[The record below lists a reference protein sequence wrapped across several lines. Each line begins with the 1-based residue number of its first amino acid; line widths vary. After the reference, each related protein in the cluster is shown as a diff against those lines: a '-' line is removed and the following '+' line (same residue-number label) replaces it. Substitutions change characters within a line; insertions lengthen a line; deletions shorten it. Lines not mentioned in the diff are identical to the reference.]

1 MIIMA
6 TDVQAPRA
14 RPPLPERQPRVRQPA
29 EDQPPKGQPTEARPA
44 QGQPTEAQQAQGQQ
58 AKSRALLSAF
68 YVTVLLA
75 TVTAAL
81 LPAVLFQPHSR
92 IFLLKLA
99 AVALFASMPGLL
111 YVQFI
116 RFKGPSLYDEFVIN
130 LFRLRI
136 DRYCNLPAPP
146 RHTSYYVQWL
156 AEREKLHQPGTD
168 NLYRRKF
175 ETVYGERAVSTRA
188 LFATRRP
195 MRSEGFYPVVLAT
208 ALLCIGWAIVVE
220 PELYHNFNLLGSL
233 PFSGQPELPYQALQ
247 FGFIGAYWFIL
258 QDLTRRYFRQDLKT
272 AAYVSASVRM
282 VVVTIT
288 VATVALVPLGSPAQL
303 NVLAFFIG
311 VFPQIGVQVLKSF
324 LGKVIRGVPNLSA
337 KFPLSDLDGLT
348 VWDQAR
354 LLEEGIEDMHALAT
368 ANLVDLLLGTRVSV
382 NTLVDWVDQ
391 ALLYLCVPGKPAQR
405 PAGDELTASSELPV
419 RGKLRMFGIRTATD
433 LIRVWNCAG
442 PNAPLVRKHISAV
455 FGSDEESGQA
465 AVEAILTAMEGNPN
479 LVHVKA
485 FREHDWTAGNP
496 ARSGDRP

>member
-6 TDVQAPRA
+6 TDVRAPRTA
-14 RPPLPERQPRVRQPA
+14 PPLPSRQPGVQQPA
-29 EDQPPKGQPTEARPA
+29 QDRPA
-44 QGQPTEAQQAQGQQ
+44 QDRPAQSRP

-75 TVTAAL
+75 TVAAAV

-99 AVALFASMPGLL
+99 AVVLFASMPGLL

-146 RHTSYYVQWL
+146 RHTSYYEQWK
-156 AEREKLHQPGTD
+156 AEHDALNDPGLD

-208 ALLCIGWAIVVE
+208 ALLCIGWAVVVE
-220 PELYHNFNLLGSL
+220 PELYHNFNLLGRL

-272 AAYVSASVRM
+272 AAYLSASVRL

-288 VATVALVPLGSPAQL
+288 VATVALLPLGSPAHL

-311 VFPQIGVQVLKSF
+311 VFPQIGVQVLKSA
-324 LGKVIRGVPNLSA
+324 LGNVIRGVPNLSA
-337 KFPLSDLDGLT
+337 RFPLSDLDGLT

-368 ANLVDLLLGTRVSV
+368 ANLVDLLLGTRVPV

-391 ALLYLCVPGKPAQR
+391 ALLYLCVPKKPSDPQPR
-405 PAGDELTASSELPV
+405 DEL
-419 RGKLRMFGIRTATD
+419 RIFGIRTATD
-433 LIRVWNCAG
+433 LIRVWNSDG
-442 PNAPLVRKHISAV
+442 PGVRKHISLV
-455 FGSDEESGQA
+455 FGGDEESGTA
-465 AVEAILTAMEGNPN
+465 AVEAVLASLKGSPN
-479 LVHVKA
+479 LQHVEA
-485 FREHDWTAGNP
+485 FREHDWLPRGSGPADP
-496 ARSGDRP
+496 ARVTGT

>member
-1 MIIMA
+1 MA
-6 TDVQAPRA
+6 TDVRA
-14 RPPLPERQPRVRQPA
+14 RRTGPPLRPRQPGVQPA
-29 EDQPPKGQPTEARPA
+29 KGQPVE
-44 QGQPTEAQQAQGQQ
+44 GQL

-75 TVTAAL
+75 TVAAAL
-81 LPAVLFQPHSR
+81 VPAVLFQSHSR

-116 RFKGPSLYDEFVIN
+116 RFKGPSLYDEYVIN

-136 DRYCNLPAPP
+136 DQSRNLPMPP
-146 RHTSYYVQWL
+146 KHTSYYAQWQ
-156 AEREKLHQPGTD
+156 EDHDKLHEPGPD

-175 ETVYGERAVSTRA
+175 ETVYGERAVSTREF
-188 LFATRRP
+188 FADRKP

-208 ALLCIGWAIVVE
+208 ALLCIGWAVVVE
-220 PELYHNFNLLGSL
+220 PELYHNFNLLGRL

-272 AAYVSASVRM
+272 AAYVSASVRL

-288 VATVALVPLGSPAQL
+288 VATVALLPLGSPAHL

-311 VFPQIGVQVLKSF
+311 VFPQFGVQLLKSA
-324 LGKVIRGVPNLSA
+324 LGNVIRGVPNLSA

-368 ANLVDLLLGTRVSV
+368 ANLVDLLLGTRVPV

-391 ALLYLCVPGKPAQR
+391 ALLYLCIPKKPDDPQPR
-405 PAGDELTASSELPV
+405 DELRT
-419 RGKLRMFGIRTATD
+419 FGIRTATD
-433 LIRVWNCAG
+433 LIRVWNPDG
-442 PNAPLVRKHISAV
+442 PGVRKYISLV
-455 FGSDEESGQA
+455 FGGDEESGTA
-465 AVEAILTAMEGNPN
+465 AVEAVLASLKGSPN
-479 LVHVKA
+479 LRHVEA
-485 FREHDWTAGNP
+485 FREHDSLPRLPGP
-496 ARSGDRP
+496 ADPAQVTST

>member
-1 MIIMA
+1 MA
-6 TDVQAPRA
+6 TDVRAPRTG
-14 RPPLPERQPRVRQPA
+14 PPLPPRQPGVQQPA
-29 EDQPPKGQPTEARPA
+29 RGQPAG
-44 QGQPTEAQQAQGQQ
+44 GQL

-75 TVTAAL
+75 TVAAAL

-136 DRYCNLPAPP
+136 DQYRNLPMPP
-146 RHTSYYVQWL
+146 KHTSYYAQWR
-156 AEREKLHQPGTD
+156 AEHDKLDEPGTD

-175 ETVYGERAVSTRA
+175 ETVYGERAVSTRQF
-188 LFATRRP
+188 FADRKP

-208 ALLCIGWAIVVE
+208 ALLCIGWAVVVE
-220 PELYHNFNLLGSL
+220 PELYHNFNLLGRL

-272 AAYVSASVRM
+272 AAYVSASVRL

-288 VATVALVPLGSPAQL
+288 VATVALLPLGSSARL

-311 VFPQIGVQVLKSF
+311 VFPQIGVQVLKSA
-324 LGKVIRGVPNLSA
+324 LGNVIRGVPNLSA

-368 ANLVDLLLGTRVSV
+368 ANLVDLLLGTRVPV

-391 ALLYLCVPGKPAQR
+391 ALLYLCVPEKPRDKKKPQDQQQQPR
-405 PAGDELTASSELPV
+405 DEL
-419 RGKLRMFGIRTATD
+419 RIFGIRTATD
-433 LIRVWNCAG
+433 LIRVWKSDRPG
-442 PNAPLVRKHISAV
+442 VRKYISQV
-455 FGSDEESGQA
+455 FGDEESGTA
-465 AVEAILTAMEGNPN
+465 TVEAVLASLKGSPN
-479 LVHVKA
+479 LRHVEA
-485 FREHDWTAGNP
+485 FREHDSLPRCPGP
-496 ARSGDRP
+496 ADPAQVTGT

>member
-1 MIIMA
+1 MA
-6 TDVQAPRA
+6 TDVGAPR
-14 RPPLPERQPRVRQPA
+14 QPGVQQPGKS
-29 EDQPPKGQPTEARPA
+29 QLV
-44 QGQPTEAQQAQGQQ
+44 
-58 AKSRALLSAF
+58 KSRALLSAF

-75 TVTAAL
+75 TVAAAL

-136 DRYCNLPAPP
+136 DRYSNLPMPP
-146 RHTSYYVQWL
+146 KHTSYYAQWQEEHRKL
-156 AEREKLHQPGTD
+156 ADPGTD

-175 ETVYGERAVSTRA
+175 ETVYGERAVSTREF
-188 LFATRRP
+188 FADPKP

-208 ALLCIGWAIVVE
+208 ALLCIGWAVVVE
-220 PELYHNFNLLGSL
+220 PELYHNFNLLGRL

-272 AAYVSASVRM
+272 AAYVSASVRL

-288 VATVALVPLGSPAQL
+288 VATVALLPLGSPAHL

-311 VFPQIGVQVLKSF
+311 VFPQVGVQLLKSA
-324 LGKVIRGVPNLSA
+324 LGNVIRGVPNMSA

-368 ANLVDLLLGTRVSV
+368 ANLVDLLLGTRVPV

-391 ALLYLCVPGKPAQR
+391 ALLYLCVPNKPRDKTKPRDQQQQLR
-405 PAGDELTASSELPV
+405 DEL
-419 RGKLRMFGIRTATD
+419 RIFGIRTATD
-433 LIRVWNCAG
+433 LIRVWKSDG
-442 PNAPLVRKHISAV
+442 PGVRKYISLL
-455 FGSDEESGQA
+455 FGRDEKWGTA
-465 AVEAILTAMEGNPN
+465 AVEAVLASLKGSPN
-479 LVHVKA
+479 LRHVEA
-485 FREHDWTAGNP
+485 FREHDSLPRCPGP
-496 ARSGDRP
+496 ADPAQVTGT

>member
-1 MIIMA
+1 MIIMT
-6 TDVQAPRA
+6 TDMQAS
-14 RPPLPERQPRVRQPA
+14 RQPGV
-29 EDQPPKGQPTEARPA
+29 
-44 QGQPTEAQQAQGQQ
+44 QQSAKSQL

-75 TVTAAL
+75 TVAAAL

-116 RFKGPSLYDEFVIN
+116 RFKGPSLYDEYVIN

-136 DRYCNLPAPP
+136 DQSRNLPMPP
-146 RHTSYYVQWL
+146 KHTSYYAQWQ
-156 AEREKLHQPGTD
+156 EDHGKLHEPGPD

-175 ETVYGERAVSTRA
+175 ETVYGERAVSTREF
-188 LFATRRP
+188 FADQKP

-208 ALLCIGWAIVVE
+208 ALLCIGWAVVVE
-220 PELYHNFNLLGSL
+220 PELYHNFNLLGQL

-272 AAYVSASVRM
+272 AAYVSASVRL

-288 VATVALVPLGSPAQL
+288 VATVALLPLGSPAHL

-311 VFPQIGVQVLKSF
+311 VFPQIGVQLLKSA
-324 LGKVIRGVPNLSA
+324 LGNVLRGVPNMSA

-354 LLEEGIEDMHALAT
+354 LLEEGIEDIHALAT
-368 ANLVDLLLGTRVSV
+368 ANLVDLLLGTRVPV
-382 NTLVDWVDQ
+382 NTLIDWVDQ
-391 ALLYLCVPGKPAQR
+391 ALLYLCVPEKPRDKKKPRDQQQQPR
-405 PAGDELTASSELPV
+405 DEL
-419 RGKLRMFGIRTATD
+419 RIFGIRTASD
-433 LIRVWNCAG
+433 LIRVWNTDG
-442 PNAPLVRKHISAV
+442 PGVHKYISLL
-455 FGSDEESGQA
+455 FGRNEESGTA
-465 AVEAILTAMEGNPN
+465 AVDAILTSLKGSPN
-479 LVHVKA
+479 LRHVEA
-485 FREHDWTAGNP
+485 FREHDSLPRCPGP
-496 ARSGDRP
+496 ADPAQVTGT

>member
-6 TDVQAPRA
+6 TDVRAPRTG
-14 RPPLPERQPRVRQPA
+14 PPLPPRQPGVQQPAKSQPA
-29 EDQPPKGQPTEARPA
+29 EGQL
-44 QGQPTEAQQAQGQQ
+44 

-75 TVTAAL
+75 TVAAAL

-136 DRYCNLPAPP
+136 DQYRNLPMPP
-146 RHTSYYVQWL
+146 KHTSYYAQWQQEHKQL
-156 AEREKLHQPGTD
+156 DKPGTD

-175 ETVYGERAVSTRA
+175 ETVYGERAVSTRQF
-188 LFATRRP
+188 FADRKP

-208 ALLCIGWAIVVE
+208 ALLCIGWAVVVE
-220 PELYHNFNLLGSL
+220 PELYHNFNLLGQL

-272 AAYVSASVRM
+272 AAYVSASVRL

-288 VATVALVPLGSPAQL
+288 VATVALLPLGSPAHL

-311 VFPQIGVQVLKSF
+311 VFPQLGVQVLKSA

-354 LLEEGIEDMHALAT
+354 LLEEGIEDLHSLAT
-368 ANLVDLLLGTRVSV
+368 ANLVDLLLGTRVPV
-382 NTLVDWVDQ
+382 NTLLDWVDQ
-391 ALLYLCVPGKPAQR
+391 ALLYLCVPEKLRALPGEEDLR
-405 PAGDELTASSELPV
+405 PRDEL
-419 RGKLRMFGIRTATD
+419 RIFGIRTATD
-433 LIRVWNCAG
+433 LTRVWNSDG
-442 PNAPLVRKHISAV
+442 PGVRKYISLV
-455 FGSDEESGQA
+455 FGGDEESGTA
-465 AVEAILTAMEGNPN
+465 AVEAVLASLKGSPN
-479 LVHVKA
+479 LRHVEA
-485 FREHDWTAGNP
+485 FREHDSLPHCPGP
-496 ARSGDRP
+496 ADPAQVTGT

>member
-1 MIIMA
+1 MA
-6 TDVQAPRA
+6 TDVQAPRTG
-14 RPPLPERQPRVRQPA
+14 PPAPPRQPGVQQPA
-29 EDQPPKGQPTEARPA
+29 EGQPAMS
-44 QGQPTEAQQAQGQQ
+44 QL

-75 TVTAAL
+75 TVAAAL

-136 DRYCNLPAPP
+136 DQYRNLPMPP
-146 RHTSYYVQWL
+146 KHTSYYAQWR
-156 AEREKLHQPGTD
+156 AEHSKLDDPGTD

-175 ETVYGERAVSTRA
+175 ETVYGEQAVSTRQF
-188 LFATRRP
+188 FAERKP

-208 ALLCIGWAIVVE
+208 ALLCIGWAVVVE
-220 PELYHNFNLLGSL
+220 PELYHNFNLLGRL

-272 AAYVSASVRM
+272 AAYVSASVRL

-288 VATVALVPLGSPAQL
+288 VATVALLPLGSPAHL

-311 VFPQIGVQVLKSF
+311 VFPQIGVQVLKSA
-324 LGKVIRGVPNLSA
+324 LGNVIRGVPNLSA

-368 ANLVDLLLGTRVSV
+368 ANLVDLLLGTRVPV

-391 ALLYLCVPGKPAQR
+391 ALLYLYVPKKPDDPQPR
-405 PAGDELTASSELPV
+405 DEL
-419 RGKLRMFGIRTATD
+419 RIFGIRTATD
-433 LIRVWNCAG
+433 LIRVWNSDG
-442 PNAPLVRKHISAV
+442 PGVRKYISLV
-455 FGSDEESGQA
+455 SGGSLVLGGDEKSGTA
-465 AVEAILTAMEGNPN
+465 AVEAVLASLKGSPN
-479 LVHVKA
+479 LRHVGA
-485 FREHDWTAGNP
+485 FREHDSLPRCPGP
-496 ARSGDRP
+496 ADPAQVTGT

>member
-6 TDVQAPRA
+6 TDVQTRRTGPQL
-14 RPPLPERQPRVRQPA
+14 PPRQPSVRQSA
-29 EDQPPKGQPTEARPA
+29 EGQPAKAEPA
-44 QGQPTEAQQAQGQQ
+44 KG
-58 AKSRALLSAF
+58 RALLSAF
-68 YVTVLLA
+68 YITVLLA
-75 TVTAAL
+75 TVAAAL

-146 RHTSYYVQWL
+146 RHTSYYGQWR
-156 AEREKLHQPGTD
+156 AEHDTLNDPGSD

-175 ETVYGERAVSTRA
+175 ETVYGERAVSTRE

-220 PELYHNFNLLGSL
+220 PELYHNFNLLGRL
-233 PFSGQPELPYQALQ
+233 PFSGQPQLPYQALQ

-288 VATVALVPLGSPAQL
+288 VATVALLPLGSPAHL

-311 VFPQIGVQVLKSF
+311 MFPQIGVQVLKSS
-324 LGKVIRGVPNLSA
+324 LGKILSGVPNLSA

-368 ANLVDLLLGTRVSV
+368 ANLVDLLLGTRASV

-391 ALLYLCVPGKPAQR
+391 ALLYLCVPKKPSDPQTR
-405 PAGDELTASSELPV
+405 DE
-419 RGKLRMFGIRTATD
+419 LRMFGIRTATD
-433 LIRVWNCAG
+433 LIRVWNSPRQCT
-442 PNAPLVRKHISAV
+442 PLVRKHISAV
-455 FGSDEESGQA
+455 FGGGDEEAGQA
-465 AVEAILTAMEGNPN
+465 AVEAVLASVEGSPN
-479 LVHVKA
+479 LRHVMA
-485 FREHDWTAGNP
+485 FREHESLP
-496 ARSGDRP
+496 AELPAHATST

>member
-6 TDVQAPRA
+6 TDVGAPR
-14 RPPLPERQPRVRQPA
+14 QPGVRQPA
-29 EDQPPKGQPTEARPA
+29 KSQLV
-44 QGQPTEAQQAQGQQ
+44 
-58 AKSRALLSAF
+58 KSRALLSAF

-75 TVTAAL
+75 TVAAAL

-136 DRYCNLPAPP
+136 DRYSDLPMPP
-146 RHTSYYVQWL
+146 KHTSYYAQWH
-156 AEREKLHQPGTD
+156 EEHNKLDDPGTD

-175 ETVYGERAVSTRA
+175 ETVYGERAVSTRES
-188 LFATRRP
+188 FADRKP

-208 ALLCIGWAIVVE
+208 ALLCIGWAVVVE
-220 PELYHNFNLLGSL
+220 PELYHSFNLLGRL

-258 QDLTRRYFRQDLKT
+258 QDVTRRYFRQDLKT
-272 AAYVSASVRM
+272 AAYVSASVRL

-288 VATVALVPLGSPAQL
+288 VATVALLPLGSPAHL

-311 VFPQIGVQVLKSF
+311 VFPQIGVQVLKSA
-324 LGKVIRGVPNLSA
+324 LGNVIRGVPNLSA

-368 ANLVDLLLGTRVSV
+368 ANLVDLLLGTRVPV

-391 ALLYLCVPGKPAQR
+391 ALLYLCVPEKPRDKKPRDQQQQPR
-405 PAGDELTASSELPV
+405 DEL
-419 RGKLRMFGIRTATD
+419 RIFGIRTATD
-433 LIRVWNCAG
+433 LIRVWNTDG
-442 PNAPLVRKHISAV
+442 PGVHKYISLL
-455 FGSDEESGQA
+455 FCGDEESGKA
-465 AVEAILTAMEGNPN
+465 AVEAILASLKGSPN
-479 LVHVKA
+479 LGHVEA
-485 FREHDWTAGNP
+485 FREHDSLPRCPGP
-496 ARSGDRP
+496 ADPAQVTGT

>member
-1 MIIMA
+1 MA
-6 TDVQAPRA
+6 TDVRAPRTG
-14 RPPLPERQPRVRQPA
+14 PPLPPRQPGVQQSAKSQPA
-29 EDQPPKGQPTEARPA
+29 EGQL
-44 QGQPTEAQQAQGQQ
+44 

-75 TVTAAL
+75 TVAAAL

-136 DRYCNLPAPP
+136 DQYRNLPMPP
-146 RHTSYYVQWL
+146 KHTSYYAQWQ
-156 AEREKLHQPGTD
+156 EEHKKLDKPGTD

-175 ETVYGERAVSTRA
+175 ETVYGERAVSTRQF
-188 LFATRRP
+188 FADRKP

-208 ALLCIGWAIVVE
+208 ALLCIGWAVVVE
-220 PELYHNFNLLGSL
+220 PELYHNFNLLGRL

-272 AAYVSASVRM
+272 AAYVSASVRL

-288 VATVALVPLGSPAQL
+288 VATVALLPLGSPAHL

-311 VFPQIGVQVLKSF
+311 VFPQIGVQVLKSA
-324 LGKVIRGVPNLSA
+324 LGNVIRGVPNLSA
-337 KFPLSDLDGLT
+337 RFPLSDLDGLT

-368 ANLVDLLLGTRVSV
+368 ANLVDLLLGTRVPV

-391 ALLYLCVPGKPAQR
+391 ALLYLYVPDKLRALPGGEDLR
-405 PAGDELTASSELPV
+405 PRDEL
-419 RGKLRMFGIRTATD
+419 RRFGIRTATD
-433 LIRVWNCAG
+433 LIRVWNSDG
-442 PNAPLVRKHISAV
+442 PGVRKYISLL
-455 FGSDEESGQA
+455 FGGDEEPGKAAEESGKA
-465 AVEAILTAMEGNPN
+465 AVEAVLASLTGSPN
-479 LVHVKA
+479 LRHVEA
-485 FREHDWTAGNP
+485 FREHDSLPRCPGP
-496 ARSGDRP
+496 ADLPR

>member
-6 TDVQAPRA
+6 TDVWAPRTG
-14 RPPLPERQPRVRQPA
+14 PPLPPGQPGGQQPA
-29 EDQPPKGQPTEARPA
+29 EGQPAKS
-44 QGQPTEAQQAQGQQ
+44 QL

-75 TVTAAL
+75 TVAAAL

-116 RFKGPSLYDEFVIN
+116 RFKGPSLYDEFVLN

-136 DRYCNLPAPP
+136 DQYRNLPMPP
-146 RHTSYYVQWL
+146 KHTSYYAQWL
-156 AEREKLHQPGTD
+156 AEHNKLDEPGTD

-175 ETVYGERAVSTRA
+175 ETVYGEQAVSTRQ
-188 LFATRRP
+188 FFTDRKP

-208 ALLCIGWAIVVE
+208 ALLCIGWAVVVE
-220 PELYHNFNLLGSL
+220 PELYHNFNLLGRL

-272 AAYVSASVRM
+272 AAYVSASVRL

-288 VATVALVPLGSPAQL
+288 VATVALLPLGSPARL

-311 VFPQIGVQVLKSF
+311 VFPQIGVQVLKSA
-324 LGKVIRGVPNLSA
+324 LGNVIRGVPNLSA

-368 ANLVDLLLGTRVSV
+368 ANLVDLLLGTRVPV

-391 ALLYLCVPGKPAQR
+391 ALLYLCVPKKPNDPQPR
-405 PAGDELTASSELPV
+405 DELRL
-419 RGKLRMFGIRTATD
+419 FGIRTATD
-433 LIRVWNCAG
+433 LIRVWNSDG
-442 PNAPLVRKHISAV
+442 PGVRKYVSLV
-455 FGSDEESGQA
+455 FGGDEASGMASVA
-465 AVEAILTAMEGNPN
+465 AVLASLTGSPN
-479 LVHVKA
+479 LRHVEA
-485 FREHDWTAGNP
+485 FREHDSLPPCPGP
-496 ARSGDRP
+496 ADPAQVTGT

>member
-6 TDVQAPRA
+6 TDVRAPRTG
-14 RPPLPERQPRVRQPA
+14 PPLPPREPGVQQSAKSQPA
-29 EDQPPKGQPTEARPA
+29 EGQL
-44 QGQPTEAQQAQGQQ
+44 

-75 TVTAAL
+75 TVAAAL

-136 DRYCNLPAPP
+136 DQYRNLPMPP
-146 RHTSYYVQWL
+146 KHTSYYAQWR
-156 AEREKLHQPGTD
+156 AEHDKLDEPGTD

-175 ETVYGERAVSTRA
+175 ETVYGERAVSTRQF
-188 LFATRRP
+188 FADRKP

-208 ALLCIGWAIVVE
+208 ALLCIGWAVVVE
-220 PELYHNFNLLGSL
+220 PELYHNFNLLGGL

-272 AAYVSASVRM
+272 AAYVSASVRL

-288 VATVALVPLGSPAQL
+288 VATVALLPLGSPAHL

-311 VFPQIGVQVLKSF
+311 VFPQIGVQVLKSA
-324 LGKVIRGVPNLSA
+324 LGNVIRGVPNLSA

-368 ANLVDLLLGTRVSV
+368 ANLVDLLLGTRVPV

-391 ALLYLCVPGKPAQR
+391 ALLYLCVPEKLRALPGGQDPQPR
-405 PAGDELTASSELPV
+405 DEL
-419 RGKLRMFGIRTATD
+419 RIFGIRTATD
-433 LIRVWNCAG
+433 LIRVWNSDG
-442 PNAPLVRKHISAV
+442 PGVRKYISLV
-455 FGSDEESGQA
+455 FGGDEESGTA
-465 AVEAILTAMEGNPN
+465 AVEAILASLKGSPN
-479 LVHVKA
+479 LRHVEA
-485 FREHDWTAGNP
+485 FREHDSLPRCPGP
-496 ARSGDRP
+496 ADPAQVTGT

>member
-6 TDVQAPRA
+6 TDVRAPRA
-14 RPPLPERQPRVRQPA
+14 GAPLPRRQP
-29 EDQPPKGQPTEARPA
+29 G
-44 QGQPTEAQQAQGQQ
+44 AQQL

-75 TVTAAL
+75 IVAAAL

-136 DRYCNLPAPP
+136 DRYRNLPMPP
-146 RHTSYYVQWL
+146 KHTSYYAQWQ
-156 AEREKLHQPGTD
+156 AEHNKLDEPGTD

-175 ETVYGERAVSTRA
+175 ETVYGERAVSTRQF
-188 LFATRRP
+188 FADRKP

-208 ALLCIGWAIVVE
+208 ALLCIGWAVVVE
-220 PELYHNFNLLGSL
+220 PELYHNFNLLGRL

-272 AAYVSASVRM
+272 AAYVSASVRL

-288 VATVALVPLGSPAQL
+288 VATVALLPLGSPAHL

-311 VFPQIGVQVLKSF
+311 VFPQIGVQVLKSA
-324 LGKVIRGVPNLSA
+324 LGNVIRGVPNLSA
-337 KFPLSDLDGLT
+337 RFPLSDLDGLT

-368 ANLVDLLLGTRVSV
+368 ANLVDLLLGTRVPV

-391 ALLYLCVPGKPAQR
+391 ALLYLCVPKPKKPDDPQPR
-405 PAGDELTASSELPV
+405 DEL
-419 RGKLRMFGIRTATD
+419 RIFGIRTATD
-433 LIRVWNCAG
+433 LIRVWNSDG
-442 PNAPLVRKHISAV
+442 PGVRKYISLV
-455 FGSDEESGQA
+455 FGDEESGTA
-465 AVEAILTAMEGNPN
+465 AVEAVLASLKGSPN
-479 LVHVKA
+479 LRHVEA
-485 FREHDWTAGNP
+485 FREHDSLPHCPGP
-496 ARSGDRP
+496 ADPAQVTGS

>member
-1 MIIMA
+1 MA
-6 TDVQAPRA
+6 TDVQAS
-14 RPPLPERQPRVRQPA
+14 RQPGV
-29 EDQPPKGQPTEARPA
+29 
-44 QGQPTEAQQAQGQQ
+44 QQS
-58 AKSRALLSAF
+58 AKSQLVKSRTLLSAF

-75 TVTAAL
+75 TVAAAL

-136 DRYCNLPAPP
+136 DQYRNLPMPP
-146 RHTSYYVQWL
+146 KHTSYYAQWQ
-156 AEREKLHQPGTD
+156 EDHDKLHEPGPD

-175 ETVYGERAVSTRA
+175 ETVYGERAVSTREF
-188 LFATRRP
+188 FADRKP

-208 ALLCIGWAIVVE
+208 ALLCIGWTVVVE
-220 PELYHNFNLLGSL
+220 PELYHNFNLLGQL

-272 AAYVSASVRM
+272 AAYVSASVRL

-288 VATVALVPLGSPAQL
+288 VATVALLPLGSPAHL

-311 VFPQIGVQVLKSF
+311 VFPQIGVQVLKSA
-324 LGKVIRGVPNLSA
+324 LGNVIRGVPNLSA

-354 LLEEGIEDMHALAT
+354 LLEEGVEDMHALAT
-368 ANLVDLLLGTRVSV
+368 ANLVDLLLGTRVPI

-391 ALLYLCVPGKPAQR
+391 ALLYLCVPEKPRDKKKPRDQQQQPR
-405 PAGDELTASSELPV
+405 DEL
-419 RGKLRMFGIRTATD
+419 RIFGIRTATD
-433 LIRVWNCAG
+433 LIRVWNTDG
-442 PNAPLVRKHISAV
+442 PGVRKYISLL
-455 FGSDEESGQA
+455 FCGDEESGTA
-465 AVEAILTAMEGNPN
+465 AVEAILASLKGSPN
-479 LVHVKA
+479 LGHVEA
-485 FREHDWTAGNP
+485 FREHDSLPRCPGP
-496 ARSGDRP
+496 ADPVQVTGT

>member
-1 MIIMA
+1 
-6 TDVQAPRA
+6 
-14 RPPLPERQPRVRQPA
+14 
-29 EDQPPKGQPTEARPA
+29 
-44 QGQPTEAQQAQGQQ
+44 
-58 AKSRALLSAF
+58 
-68 YVTVLLA
+68 VLLA
-75 TVTAAL
+75 TVAAAL

-136 DRYCNLPAPP
+136 DQYRNLPMPP
-146 RHTSYYVQWL
+146 KHTSYYAQWQ
-156 AEREKLHQPGTD
+156 AEHNKLDEPGTD

-175 ETVYGERAVSTRA
+175 ETVYGERAVSTRQF
-188 LFATRRP
+188 FADRKP

-208 ALLCIGWAIVVE
+208 ALLCIGWAAVVE
-220 PELYHNFNLLGSL
+220 PELYHNFNLLGQL

-288 VATVALVPLGSPAQL
+288 VATVALLPMGSPAHL

-311 VFPQIGVQVLKSF
+311 VFPQIGVQVLKTA
-324 LGKVIRGVPNLSA
+324 LGKVVSGVPNLSA

-368 ANLVDLLLGTRVSV
+368 ANLVDLLLGTRASV

-391 ALLYLCVPGKPAQR
+391 ALLYLCVPGKPPQR
-405 PAGDELTASSELPV
+405 RDGPPAGSELSA
-419 RGKLRMFGIRTATD
+419 RDKLRMFGIRTATD
-433 LIRVWNCAG
+433 LIRVWNSPG
-442 PNAPLVRKHISAV
+442 PDASLVRKHIALV
-455 FGSDEESGQA
+455 FGGDEESGKA
-465 AVEAILTAMEGNPN
+465 AVEAVLASLKGNPN
-479 LVHVKA
+479 LRHVEA
-485 FREHDWTAGNP
+485 FREHDSLPPCPGP
-496 ARSGDRP
+496 ADPAQVPGA

>member
-1 MIIMA
+1 MA
-6 TDVQAPRA
+6 TDVRAPRTG
-14 RPPLPERQPRVRQPA
+14 PPLPPQS
-29 EDQPPKGQPTEARPA
+29 
-44 QGQPTEAQQAQGQQ
+44 
-58 AKSRALLSAF
+58 AKSQLVTSRALLSAF
-68 YVTVLLA
+68 YVTMLLA
-75 TVTAAL
+75 TVAAAL

-130 LFRLRI
+130 LFRLQI
-136 DRYCNLPAPP
+136 DQARNLPMPP
-146 RHTSYYVQWL
+146 KHTSYYARW
-156 AEREKLHQPGTD
+156 REEHDKLDEPGTD

-175 ETVYGERAVSTRA
+175 ETVYGERAVSTREF
-188 LFATRRP
+188 FADRKP

-208 ALLCIGWAIVVE
+208 ALLCIGWAVVVE
-220 PELYHNFNLLGSL
+220 PELYHNFNLLGRL

-272 AAYVSASVRM
+272 AAYVSASVRL

-288 VATVALVPLGSPAQL
+288 VATVALLPLGSPAQL

-311 VFPQIGVQVLKSF
+311 VFPQVGVQVLKSA
-324 LGKVIRGVPNLSA
+324 LGNVIRGVPNLSA

-368 ANLVDLLLGTRVSV
+368 ANLVDLLLGTRVPV

-391 ALLYLCVPGKPAQR
+391 TLLYLCVPKKPRDKKKPQDQQQQPR
-405 PAGDELTASSELPV
+405 DEL
-419 RGKLRMFGIRTATD
+419 RIFGIRTATD
-433 LIRVWNCAG
+433 LTRVWNANG
-442 PNAPLVRKHISAV
+442 PGVRKYISLL
-455 FGSDEESGQA
+455 FGGDEESGVA
-465 AVEAILTAMEGNPN
+465 AVEAVLASLRGSPN
-479 LVHVKA
+479 LRHVEA
-485 FREHDWTAGNP
+485 FREHDSLPRCPGP
-496 ARSGDRP
+496 ADPAQVTST

>member
-1 MIIMA
+1 MA
-6 TDVQAPRA
+6 TDVRAPRA
-14 RPPLPERQPRVRQPA
+14 GPPLPPRQPGVQQPAKSQPA
-29 EDQPPKGQPTEARPA
+29 EGQL
-44 QGQPTEAQQAQGQQ
+44 

-75 TVTAAL
+75 TVAAAL

-136 DRYCNLPAPP
+136 DQYRNLPMPP
-146 RHTSYYVQWL
+146 KHTSYYAQWQ
-156 AEREKLHQPGTD
+156 AEHNKLDEPGTD

-175 ETVYGERAVSTRA
+175 ETVYGERAVSTRQF
-188 LFATRRP
+188 FADRKP

-208 ALLCIGWAIVVE
+208 ALLCIGWAVVVE
-220 PELYHNFNLLGSL
+220 PELYHNFNLLGQL

-272 AAYVSASVRM
+272 AAYVSASVRL

-288 VATVALVPLGSPAQL
+288 VATVALLPLGSAAHL

-311 VFPQIGVQVLKSF
+311 VFPQIGVQVLKSA
-324 LGKVIRGVPNLSA
+324 LGNVIRGVPNLSA
-337 KFPLSDLDGLT
+337 RFPLSDLDGLT

-368 ANLVDLLLGTRVSV
+368 ANLVDLLLGTRVPV

-391 ALLYLCVPGKPAQR
+391 ALLYLCVCVPKKPDDPQPR
-405 PAGDELTASSELPV
+405 DEL
-419 RGKLRMFGIRTATD
+419 RIFGIRTATD
-433 LIRVWNCAG
+433 LIRVWNSDG
-442 PNAPLVRKHISAV
+442 LGVRKYVSLG
-455 FGSDEESGQA
+455 FGRDEESGTA
-465 AVEAILTAMEGNPN
+465 AVEAVLASLKGSPN
-479 LVHVKA
+479 LRHVGA
-485 FREHDWTAGNP
+485 FREHDSLPRSSGLAGL
-496 ARSGDRP
+496 AQVTGT

>member
-6 TDVQAPRA
+6 TDVRA
-14 RPPLPERQPRVRQPA
+14 RRTGLQSPP
-29 EDQPPKGQPTEARPA
+29 GQP
-44 QGQPTEAQQAQGQQ
+44 GVQQL

-75 TVTAAL
+75 TVAAAL

-92 IFLLKLA
+92 IFLLKIA

-136 DRYCNLPAPP
+136 DQDRNLPMPP
-146 RHTSYYVQWL
+146 KHTSYYARWQ
-156 AEREKLHQPGTD
+156 EEHEKLDGPGTD

-175 ETVYGERAVSTRA
+175 ETVYGERAVSTRPY
-188 LFATRRP
+188 FADRKP

-208 ALLCIGWAIVVE
+208 ALLCIGWAVVVE
-220 PELYHNFNLLGSL
+220 PELYHNFNLLGRL

-272 AAYVSASVRM
+272 AAYVSASVRL

-288 VATVALVPLGSPAQL
+288 VATVALLPLGSPAHL
-303 NVLAFFIG
+303 NALAFFIG
-311 VFPQIGVQVLKSF
+311 VFPQIGVQVLKSA
-324 LGKVIRGVPNLSA
+324 LGKLISGVPNLSA

-368 ANLVDLLLGTRVSV
+368 ANLVDLLLGTRVPV

-391 ALLYLCVPGKPAQR
+391 ALLYLCVSNVPKKPDGPLPR
-405 PAGDELTASSELPV
+405 DEL
-419 RGKLRMFGIRTATD
+419 RIFGIRTATD
-433 LIRVWNCAG
+433 LIRVWHSD
-442 PNAPLVRKHISAV
+442 APGVRKYVSLG
-455 FGSDEESGQA
+455 FGGEDSGKA
-465 AVEAILTAMEGNPN
+465 AVEAVLASLKGSPN
-479 LVHVKA
+479 LRHVEA
-485 FREHDWTAGNP
+485 FRDHDSLPRCPGPAGP
-496 ARSGDRP
+496 A